1 VIARL
6 DLAVPLLLLLFAC
19 GSPRG
24 DYERALERAGNE
36 LARGGHERA
45 ARVFL
50 EAARAATNAR
60 DRDEAL
66 YRAASAYQRAERF
79 DLARKLFD
87 DLAERPGE
95 RRERASF
102 DRARLSRRRG
112 DPAAEALLVFALRAH
127 PNSGLAPRALA
138 EHLESVE
145 RRFGLEGALE
155 RTARL
160 LVEFSGSELDE
171 RVRYTR
177 ARLLE
182 RSGDFTG
189 ARAAY
194 LDCAERHPYP
204 GGALWDDALFAAAR
218 CEERL
223 GQTTNA
229 AATLR
234 RLLAEREVARGLG
247 SYERARYAEARF
259 RLAELYRDVL
269 GDAARARRE
278 FRRVFDD
285 HPTSVLGDDALFQ
298 EALVARST
306 GDATGTCAPLRILKA
321 KLPASRFAACASELC
336 PKLGNEGT
344 RRCAPYI
351 LESLAGSEGAGEA
364 D

>member
-1 VIARL
+1 VNARL
-6 DLAVPLLLLLFAC
+6 ALALPLLLLLPAC
-19 GSPRG
+19 ASSRG
-24 DYERALERAGNE
+24 DYERALERAGDE

-50 EAARAATNAR
+50 EAARVATNAR

-66 YRAASAYQRAERF
+66 YRAASAYHRTARF
-79 DLARKLFD
+79 DEARKLLD
-87 DLAERPGE
+87 DLAARPGE

-102 DRARLSRRRG
+102 DRARLEQRRG
-112 DPAAEALLVFALRAH
+112 NPSAEALLLAALRAH

-155 RTARL
+155 RTKHL
-160 LVEFSGSELDE
+160 LAEFAASELDE
-171 RVRYTR
+171 SVRYAR
-177 ARLLE
+177 ARLIE
-182 RSGDFTG
+182 RSGNFAG
-189 ARAAY
+189 ARELY

-223 GQTTNA
+223 GRTTNA
-229 AATLR
+229 AATLT

-259 RLAELYRDVL
+259 RLAEIYRDAL
-269 GDAARARRE
+269 GDPARARRE
-278 FRRVFDD
+278 FRRVFHD
-285 HPTSVLGDDALFQ
+285 HPTSLLGDDALFQ
-298 EALVARST
+298 EALVARSA
-306 GDATGTCAPLRILKA
+306 GDVTGTCAPLQILKA
-321 KLPASRFAACASELC
+321 KLPDSRFAACASELC
-336 PKLGNEGT
+336 PRLGNEGNS
-344 RRCAPYI
+344 RCAPYI
-351 LESLAGSEGAGEA
+351 LESLSGSELAGEA